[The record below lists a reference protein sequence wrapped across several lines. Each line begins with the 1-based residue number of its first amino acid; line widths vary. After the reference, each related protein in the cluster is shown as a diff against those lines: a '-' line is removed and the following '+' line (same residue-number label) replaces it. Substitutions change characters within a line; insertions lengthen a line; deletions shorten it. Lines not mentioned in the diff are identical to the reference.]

1 METSM
6 ISNMFF
12 LYVKNNTKSAFFN
25 VIICS
30 DRKDRIFWEN
40 KVCSRRLQVIR
51 SVVGDYRL

>member
-30 DRKDRIFWEN
+30 DRKDRIIG
-40 KVCSRRLQVIR
+40 KTRP
-51 SVVGDYRL
+51 VVGNYRLYGL